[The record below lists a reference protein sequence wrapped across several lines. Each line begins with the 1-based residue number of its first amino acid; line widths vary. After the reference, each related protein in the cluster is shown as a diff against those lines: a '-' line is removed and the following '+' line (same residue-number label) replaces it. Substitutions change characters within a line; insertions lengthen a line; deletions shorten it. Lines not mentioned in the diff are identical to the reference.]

1 MIVIAAG
8 RRIDAVDAKE
18 ERFPLKNAD
27 RVAEEIRARLQD
39 FRADVLVCSAA
50 CGADLITLSEAQ
62 SLGIQMRI
70 VLPFAPQRFR
80 QISVVDR
87 PGNSTWNWGALFD
100 EIIRQASETNELIIM
115 PPQTD
120 ETAAYIATN
129 KRIVAEALNLSRD
142 LTDQTRDHTDQDQL
156 TAMII
161 WEGSPRGEDDLTA
174 DFAGRARGAQI
185 PIEEVITL

>member
-8 RRIDAVDAKE
+8 RRIDALDAKE

-27 RVAEEIRARLQD
+27 RVAKEIRARLQD
-39 FRADVLVCSAA
+39 FRADMLVCSAA
-50 CGADLITLSEAQ
+50 CGADLITLNEAQ
-62 SLGIQMRI
+62 SLGIRRRI

-80 QISVVDR
+80 QVSVVDR

-100 EIIRQASETNELIIM
+100 EIIRRASETNDLIIM
-115 PPQTD
+115 PPKTD
-120 ETAAYIATN
+120 ETAAYVATN
-129 KRIVAEALNLSRD
+129 KRILAEALNLSQD
-142 LTDQTRDHTDQDQL
+142 LTDQTRNDTDHDQL

-161 WEGSPRGEDDLTA
+161 WEGISRGEDDLTA
-174 DFAGRARGAQI
+174 DFAMRAQGAGI